1 MRKISAI
8 CFLIS
13 SLVIVTLI
21 ACTSGPQETSAQS
34 DSVELN
40 SGATSQTRVNY
51 SGLSGITNTGQSQQ
65 SGIWVTGKGKVTLE
79 PDLALLDMG
88 IEARSKSVEQAR
100 YDAAASMNKIV
111 SSLKA
116 SGIEDKDIQTRSFNI
131 SPQYIWEE
139 VIEDGRRRSKQ
150 ILTGYQVT
158 HNLQIK
164 IRDLDED
171 RVGIVID
178 QAVVAGGD
186 NSRINSIQFT
196 IEDSYAAQNQ
206 ARELAIE
213 DGLAKAQLFADRTGV
228 IRGKLV
234 FITENN
240 TTGIEPR
247 TSMDFARGS
256 MALESDTHISS
267 GELEVQAAVQMI
279 FNIEN

>member
-1 MRKISAI
+1 MRKVSAI

-34 DSVELN
+34 DSAELN

-100 YDAAASMNKIV
+100 YDAATSMNKIV

-116 SGIEDKDIQTRSFNI
+116 SGIEDKDIQTRYFNI

-139 VIEDGRRRSKQ
+139 VVEDGRRRSKQ
-150 ILTGYQVT
+150 ILTGYQVN
-158 HNLQIK
+158 HNLQVK
-164 IRDLDED
+164 IRDLDEG

-213 DGLAKAQLFADRTGV
+213 DGLTKAQLFADRTGV
-228 IRGKLV
+228 IRGTLA

-247 TSMDFARGS
+247 TSMDFARAS